1 MHCRQA
7 IVEELAG
14 LGATVYTCSRNEM
27 ELNKRLQE
35 WEESKLSVMGS
46 ICDVSSWVE
55 REKLMEKVSS
65 TFQGKL
71 NILVSI

>member
-7 IVEELAG
+7 IVEELAR